1 MQPLISMFIKYF
13 NYIEMLIQQNYI
25 YSKMGQNDP
34 NRKNTGKKKLRI
46 MIFKKSNFRFVLN
59 ASLQF

>member
-25 YSKMGQNDP
+25 YGKMGQNDP
-34 NRKNTGKKKLRI
+34 NSKNTGEKKVKNNDL
-46 MIFKKSNFRFVLN
+46 
-59 ASLQF
+59 